1 MTLATKR
8 EIGSDQQNIKMWRN
22 RSLVE
27 LVGRI
32 PENGG
37 SKPTAILV
45 GWWVFVFPPKYT
57 GDLLVQVGIPEG
69 FWPKSR
75 GLRGL
80 KMVGKCWVLVE

>member
-1 MTLATKR
+1 MGGR
-8 EIGSDQQNIKMWRN
+8 SGGGSLQ
-22 RSLVE
+22 E

-32 PENGG
+32 PKNGG

>member
-1 MTLATKR
+1 MCPWPV
-8 EIGSDQQNIKMWRN
+8 S
-22 RSLVE
+22 RSVVDRCGVLKFASSPVE

-32 PENGG
+32 PKNGG

-75 GLRGL
+75 GLRGP

>member
-1 MTLATKR
+1 MQASKST
-8 EIGSDQQNIKMWRN
+8 EPN
-22 RSLVE
+22 RSSFILLSSPVE

-37 SKPTAILV
+37 SKPTVKVV

-57 GDLLVQVGIPEG
+57 ADLLVQVGIPEG